1 MATTLDATVSAVAV
15 PGDELIDYEEEETQQ
30 IDKADKTGADDVG
43 RGNYVAIHAS
53 GFRDFFLKPELVRAI
68 GDAGF
73 EHPSEVQHETIPHA
87 ITGVDIL
94 CQAKS
99 GMGKTA
105 VFVLSILQQ
114 LDVKVDSANGS
125 AIGGTSAVGGSV
137 EDGKKD
143 GNGGSSGKKED
154 GGVQC
159 LGIAHTRELAF
170 QIKNEFDRFS
180 KYLKGVRCEVVYGG
194 TLFQKDCDMLADVKR
209 CPHVLI
215 GTPGRL
221 LALIQKKKVATDKIA
236 HFVLD
241 ECDRALEKL
250 DMRKDV
256 QAIFTAAPKKKQVMF
271 FSATMNKEIR
281 DVCRKF
287 MQSPVEVF
295 IDDESKLTLHGLLQ
309 YYVKLQESEKNRK
322 LNDLLD
328 QLEFNQVIIFVKSVA
343 RAQAL
348 DKLLTECNFPSISIH
363 AALQQ
368 PERISRYQQFKNFE
382 KRIMVAT
389 DLFGRGI
396 DIERVNIVINY
407 DMPDNSDSY
416 LHRVGR
422 AGRFGTKGLAI
433 TFVSSQEDTQNLN
446 DVQTRFEVSIPEM
459 PATIDASAYI
469 NQ

>member
-1 MATTLDATVSAVAV
+1 MASLEANATEDLV
-15 PGDELIDYEEEETQQ
+15 DYEEDEQQLDAKEKVEE
-30 IDKADKTGADDVG
+30 GVG

-53 GFRDFFLKPELVRAI
+53 GFRDFFLKPELLRAI

-114 LDVKVDSANGS
+114 LQVDVSVDGLN
-125 AIGGTSAVGGSV
+125 
-137 EDGKKD
+137 
-143 GNGGSSGKKED
+143 KE
-154 GGVQC
+154 GVVC
-159 LGIAHTRELAF
+159 LGVAHTRELAF

-180 KYLKGVRCEVVYGG
+180 KFLKNVKCDVVYGG
-194 TLFQKDCDMLADVKR
+194 VPIQQNVDMLKDESKR
-209 CPHVLI
+209 PHVLV

-221 LALIQKKKVATDKIA
+221 LALIKQKQLNTERIA

-241 ECDRALEKL
+241 ECDKCLEKL

-256 QAIFTAAPKKKQVMF
+256 QAIFVQTPKKKQVMF

-281 DVCRKF
+281 EVCKRF
-287 MQSPVEVF
+287 MHSPVEVF

-328 QLEFNQVIIFVKSVA
+328 SLEFNQVIIFVKSVE
-343 RAQAL
+343 RAKAL
-348 DKLLTECNFPSISIH
+348 DKLLVECNFPSIGIH
-363 AALQQ
+363 AGLEQQ
-368 PERISRYQQFKNFE
+368 ERISRYQQFKNFE

-396 DIERVNIVINY
+396 DIERVNIVVNY
-407 DMPDNSDSY
+407 DMPESSDSY

-422 AGRFGTKGLAI
+422 AGRFGTKGLAV
-433 TFVSSQEDTQNLN
+433 TFVASQEDTDVLN
-446 DVQTRFEVSIPEM
+446 DVQTRFEVHIPEM
-459 PATIDASAYI
+459 PKKIESDLYI